1 MSIKKSYADIVE
13 FLQSNSKKKVSS
25 IMEEVLLMAESKKQS
40 TTHLIVD
47 DKVIAI
53 FCYYH
58 KQWEI
63 VADVP
68 YGSKANTVTKLNT
81 MCKVGNSKW
90 TKKQRDA
97 KTAITKLVDDV
108 SNSIIEPSD
117 IKDAKLEIETVRLA
131 MDTTDMPIGYAN
143 EELVWEVLLNPKD
156 FGEDGKFGTE

>member
-1 MSIKKSYADIVE
+1 MTIKKSYAEIVE
-13 FLQSNSKKKVSS
+13 FLQANENKKVSS
-25 IMEEVLLMAESKKQS
+25 IMAEVLLMAESKKQS
-40 TTHLIVD
+40 STHLMNKDGTVY
-47 DKVIAI
+47 AI

-97 KTAITKLVDDV
+97 KTALANLIDEVANGT
-108 SNSIIEPSD
+108 IQPSD
-117 IKDAKLEIETVRLA
+117 IKHHKDDIEVIRLT
-131 MDTTDMPIGYAN
+131 MDTIDMPIGFAS
-143 EELVWEVLLNPKD
+143 EEEVLAQ
-156 FGEDGKFGTE
+156 